1 VASASEF
8 LELSQA
14 VALTEN
20 PETPEPCLLLAAA
33 AVSQALVEKVPGSF
47 DLCALKAGTA
57 LSQVETL
64 SGKSAL
70 VAPSETSDL
79 AAFHAPDSQSIEPF
93 S

>member
-1 VASASEF
+1 MAVASEF

-14 VALTEN
+14 VALTEI
-20 PETPEPCLLLAAA
+20 PETPEPCLLRAAA
-33 AVSQALVEKVPGSF
+33 AVPQALAENVPGSF
-47 DLCALKAGTA
+47 LLCALKAGTA

-64 SGKSAL
+64 SGKSAV

-79 AAFHAPDSQSIEPF
+79 AAFLAPDSQAIEPF